1 MISLVDNATNIIVS
15 FLLQV
20 HTAYLILC
28 ISHHQLLQFYLFQA
42 AFFELSMGPL
52 KIVGAG
58 VVLVSVILIG
68 GRQVWR
74 ARKTDSQ

>member
-1 MISLVDNATNIIVS
+1 M
-15 FLLQV
+15 
-20 HTAYLILC
+20 YL
-28 ISHHQLLQFYLFQA
+28 SQA

-58 VVLVSVILIG
+58 VVLASVILIG

-74 ARKTDSQ
+74 ARKAALQ

>member
-20 HTAYLILC
+20 SKSSKSTTA
-28 ISHHQLLQFYLFQA
+28 FYNAFPLQA
-42 AFFELSMGPL
+42 AFFELSMGVL
-52 KIVGAG
+52 KLVGAG

-68 GRQVWR
+68 VRQVWK
-74 ARKTDSQ
+74 ARKTERATE